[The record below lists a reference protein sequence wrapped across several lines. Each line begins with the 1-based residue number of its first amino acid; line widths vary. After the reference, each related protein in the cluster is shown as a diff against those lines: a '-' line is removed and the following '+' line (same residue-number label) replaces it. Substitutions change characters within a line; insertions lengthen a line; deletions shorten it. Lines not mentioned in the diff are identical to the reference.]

1 MRDLAAPL
9 TSFVNIDRASLVAML
24 ISEAAAAD
32 RLAAS
37 VRKRAMV
44 SRQRRSAAIDRAARV
59 NRLLSF
65 FRDGETSPDY
75 QRRPATRATVA
86 PPCWAGVVHY

>member
-1 MRDLAAPL
+1 MRDPEALL
-9 TSFVNIDRASLVAML
+9 TSFVNIDRTSLVAIL
-24 ISEAAAAD
+24 TSEAAAAD

-65 FRDGETSPDY
+65 FRDGETSPDMSESDLAALA
-75 QRRPATRATVA
+75 RPGTSSAHMPR
-86 PPCWAGVVHY
+86 

>member
-1 MRDLAAPL
+1 MRDPEALL
-9 TSFVNIDRASLVAML
+9 TSFVNIDRTNLVAML

-37 VRKRAMV
+37 ARKRAMA

-65 FRDGETSPDY
+65 FRDGETSPDMSEAILRLAKALE
-75 QRRPATRATVA
+75 QRLRRQV
-86 PPCWAGVVHY
+86 

>member
-1 MRDLAAPL
+1 MRDLEALL
-9 TSFVNIDRASLVAML
+9 TSFVNIDRTSLVAIL

-44 SRQRRSAAIDRAARV
+44 SRLRRSAAIDRAARV

-65 FRDGETSPDY
+65 FRDGETSPDMSEGDLAACKALE
-75 QRRPATRATVA
+75 QRLRGQV
-86 PPCWAGVVHY
+86 

>member
-1 MRDLAAPL
+1 MRDLAGPL
-9 TSFVNIDRASLVAML
+9 TSFVNIDRASLVAIL
-24 ISEAAAAD
+24 TSEAAAAD

-65 FRDGETSPDY
+65 FRDGETSPDMSESDLAACKALE
-75 QRRPATRATVA
+75 QRLRGRA
-86 PPCWAGVVHY
+86 